1 VADQEGSGEVVQ
13 ISAHRGGSE
22 GVRPATY
29 EAYQHA
35 LSSGAEYAEFDI
47 RKTSDG
53 VLVVYHD
60 AHADHT
66 GPAVASLSYSELCD
80 RLCYSVP
87 QVLDVMQL
95 LAGKMIGHL
104 DLKEIGYEEEVV
116 NAAIDAFGID
126 NFIATTLEDVS
137 IENIKRMFP
146 KVKTALSLGR
156 DLKEFPRS
164 QWAGIRRGELFPISR
179 LRASGSDWVAVNYK
193 LGRLGVIRACKRN
206 DIGIMVW
213 TVDSDELIDHF
224 LLDERVDVLITNRPR
239 YASGRRR
246 AIASGVSDLEDFVA

>member
-1 VADQEGSGEVVQ
+1 VVE

-22 GVRPATY
+22 EAQPATY
-29 EAYQHA
+29 EAYQNT

-47 RKTSDG
+47 RKTGDG

-66 GPAVASLSYSELCD
+66 GPAVADLSYSELCD
-80 RLCYSVP
+80 RLGYNVP
-87 QVLDVMQL
+87 QVLTVMEI

-104 DLKEIGYEEEVV
+104 DLKEIGYEEEVIS
-116 NAAIDAFGID
+116 AAIDAFGVD

-137 IENIKRMFP
+137 IESIKRVFP
-146 KVKTALSLGR
+146 KVRTALSLGR
-156 DLKEFPRS
+156 DLKEVPRS

-193 LGRLGVIRACKRN
+193 LARLGVIRACRRN
-206 DIGIMVW
+206 AIGIMVW
-213 TVDSDELIDHF
+213 TVDSDKLIDQF
-224 LLDERVDVLITNRPR
+224 LRDERVDVLITNRPEH
-239 YASGRRR
+239 AIKRRA
-246 AIASGVSDLEDFVA
+246 AIASEVSRLAQYWARYSQLPT

>member
-1 VADQEGSGEVVQ
+1 MVL

-22 GVRPATY
+22 EVRPATY
-29 EAYQHA
+29 EAYESA
-35 LSSGAEYAEFDI
+35 LLSGAEYAEFDI
-47 RKTSDG
+47 RKTGDG

-60 AHADHT
+60 EHADHT
-66 GPAVASLSYSELCD
+66 GPAVARLSYEELCD
-80 RLCYSVP
+80 HLGYRVP
-87 QVLDVMQL
+87 KVLDVMNL

-116 NAAIDAFGID
+116 SAAIDAFGMD
-126 NFIATTLEDVS
+126 NFIATTLEDIS

-179 LRASGSDWVAVNYK
+179 LRGSGSDWVAVNHK
-193 LGRLGVIRACKRN
+193 LGRLGVIKACKRN
-206 DIGIMVW
+206 AIGIMVW

-224 LLDERVDVLITNRPR
+224 LRDERVDVLITNRPE
-239 YASGRRR
+239 YAVKRR
-246 AIASGVSDLEDFVA
+246 AVIAAEATNSAIVVPDAIAKSDG